1 VVWKPQRNMDGEAAV
16 ALLSRGALEAT
27 RLARENSHPR
37 DARVTFEEAS
47 HVYSVDGVPL
57 DVSVTGV
64 LKEVEREPFDAEA
77 VAAKL
82 AARPTASYNA
92 GVDPATGAW
101 LPLAAPDILKSWDAN
116 RDLGTHLHGCLERH
130 LNGLPTAPEAV
141 ADEFGQGLR
150 WLATCGMTPFRTEW
164 VIFDEVA
171 GVAGSVDF
179 VGKHPD
185 GTLGIVD
192 WKRCK
197 HGDRSFF
204 AHWKG
209 ANMLPPLDHLP
220 ECKLSHWHA
229 QVNLYRIML
238 ERRYDV
244 RVSTMCMVVM
254 MPGQPEAVEYVHRRD
269 DAVAAL
275 LDRRCAAPTVAAAA
289 AVCAGTE

>member
-1 VVWKPQRNMDGEAAV
+1 M
-16 ALLSRGALEAT
+16 
-27 RLARENSHPR
+27 
-37 DARVTFEEAS
+37 
-47 HVYSVDGVPL
+47 YSVDGVPL
-57 DVSVTGV
+57 GISVTGV

-82 AARPTASYNA
+82 EARPTAAYNA

-101 LPLAAPDILKSWDAN
+101 LPMAAADIVKLWESN

-130 LNGLPTAPEAV
+130 LNGLPAVAEATAPV

-150 WLATCGMTPFRTEW
+150 WLAKCDMVPYRTEW

-179 VGKHPD
+179 VGQHAD
-185 GTLGIVD
+185 GSLGIVD

-204 AHWKG
+204 SHWKG

-238 ERRYDV
+238 ERRYGV
-244 RVSTMCMVVM
+244 RVSTMRMVVM
-254 MPGQPEAVEYVHRRD
+254 MPGQAEAVEYVHRRD

-275 LDRRCAAPTVAAAA
+275 LDRRVAVPAP
-289 AVCAGTE
+289 CE